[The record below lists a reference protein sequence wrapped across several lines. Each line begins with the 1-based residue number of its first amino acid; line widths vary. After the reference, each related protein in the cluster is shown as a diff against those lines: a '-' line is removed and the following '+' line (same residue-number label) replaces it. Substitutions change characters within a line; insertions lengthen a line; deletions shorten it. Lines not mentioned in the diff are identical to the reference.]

1 MSMPGTP
8 VPPGYGPGAAAP
20 ARQVKSKRSTRIY
33 ILAALAAAVVAGAI
47 VLLATGGP
55 KGQWVMVARQA
66 IPARATLDAD
76 LFEPRRLPDD
86 ALISGA
92 LTADSEDGI
101 KEEFTALDLDG
112 SVAQYPLA
120 KGGQFSKDLISLETD
135 LARPLSPDE
144 RLVSVP
150 GTFALTLAGTL
161 KPGDRVDVYGVATK
175 IGDSSG
181 GGLVNLVASDVE
193 VVSVSLPEDQVTAVY
208 QRQLDAASEG
218 EQLTASE
225 LLPASPIPGVFTLR
239 VPADIAGRLGLLAS
253 TNAGSGN
260 ALFLTYRGADA
271 APTAAVPVELE
282 QIMCA
287 TSTPAVPAVDP
298 AAPPT
303 TVAVPAPLPAVCQRY
318 LLSQI
323 DR

>member
-8 VPPGYGPGAAAP
+8 VPPGYGPGPAP

-33 ILAALAAAVVAGAI
+33 VLAALAAAVVAGAI
-47 VLLATGGP
+47 VLLATSDPG
-55 KGQWVMVARQA
+55 GQWVMVSRQA
-66 IPARATLDAD
+66 IPARFDLDPD
-76 LFEPRRLPDD
+76 LFEPRRLPED
-86 ALISGA
+86 AIISGA

-101 KEEFTALDLDG
+101 KEEFAKLDLAG
-112 SVAQYPLA
+112 SPAQYPLP
-120 KGGQFSKDLISLETD
+120 KGGQFSRDLISIETD
-135 LARPLSPDE
+135 LTRPLAPNE

-161 KPGDRVDVYGVATK
+161 KPGDKVDVYGVASK

-193 VVSVSLPEDQVTAVY
+193 VVSVALPEDQVTAVY
-208 QRQLDAASEG
+208 QRQLDAAQQG

-225 LLPASPIPGVFTLR
+225 LLPAAPIPGVFTLR
-239 VPADIAGRLGLLAS
+239 VPVEVSSRIGLLAS
-253 TNAGSGN
+253 TNSGSGN

-287 TSTPAVPAVDP
+287 TSTPAPAPAVDP

-303 TVAVPAPLPAVCQRY
+303 TVPVPAPLPAVCQRY
-318 LLSQI
+318 LLSQLGG
-323 DR
+323 